1 VATKKSAKAEK
12 PRKSA
17 TKTKAPTAPTDED
30 WRRVTHQ
37 FQLFNDL
44 EDADIRHKI
53 LKLPKV
59 LEREADAIYRLANQ
73 LSRTGKLSDD
83 VDMALYTASAIG
95 DRLVRRG
102 YFLGDPFG
110 AWLHE
115 QLLVDLRERVTR
127 SVDVLRKQADALQ
140 SASDAVQRI
149 LTLYT
154 ESLEM
159 IRTAPRGR
167 YPSVAMFW
175 LIRTT
180 DQWGSSIGEIARQ
193 LVKHEIESW
202 SESEETDPTAQWVSI
217 LKKGRTRARR
227 RGANDETDDNDG
239 TE

>member
-1 VATKKSAKAEK
+1 M
-12 PRKSA
+12 
-17 TKTKAPTAPTDED
+17 
-30 WRRVTHQ
+30 THQ

>member
-1 VATKKSAKAEK
+1 MATKKAK
-12 PRKSA
+12 PRKSTA
-17 TKTKAPTAPTDED
+17 KTTAPTAPTVED
-30 WRRVTHQ
+30 WQRVTHQ

-83 VDMALYTASAIG
+83 VGMALYTATAIR
-95 DRLVRRG
+95 DRLMRRG

-115 QLLVDLRERVTR
+115 QLLDDLKERVTR
-127 SVDVLRKQADALQ
+127 SVDVLRKQADILQ
-140 SASDAVQRI
+140 TASDAVQRI

-159 IRTAPRGR
+159 IRTTPRGR

-202 SESEETDPTAQWVSI
+202 SESEETDPTAQWISI
-217 LKKGRTRARR
+217 LKKGRARARR
-227 RGANDETDDNDG
+227 RGANDDDDNGD
-239 TE
+239 EA